1 MRHLEKHIAA
11 IFIFISTLAPV
22 EGKEDWRQL
31 YESLKTPRLADSSWT
46 ITDTLTIQLPDFS
59 LQMFSGVL
67 AALHAADS
75 VTGWVFEGDGQ
86 ARFAPRHH
94 LEQQQLKRFVG
105 DTILVCPIRQ
115 FVMRYAATSSRIANA
130 QDQHESFLSPLHP
143 FTPSPSLSLAAKK
156 YDDHSLSDE
165 AMQLNERLH
174 SQLLLR
180 RGYNFSSRLL
190 VDHLLSQKSDFAICA
205 FVPSSLTDFSAPLY
219 IYLFDPLFRESI
231 KFYQFFE
238 QRSGSPF
245 YLLCSY
251 GSNDLYH
258 VSSDSIKPLTP
269 FVTKYNGWVETR
281 PSGEMWIDM
290 GCDLF
295 MNNEPLPAL
304 QFDIAPEFTIQKIRD
319 ADGDSIAFIQEP
331 GEAVFTVV
339 NPAPTAVDTLRLLIS
354 YQGRG
359 LDETAAGN
367 FYLQDP
373 IYWLPRLGY
382 LRRAIHKIIVKYP
395 DGARIVGMGK
405 ASAPWRDRSHTLKY
419 FNADTP
425 ARVFAFA
432 FGKFI
437 NDSLRINDRLSA
449 QVYSTT
455 AHTATARQTVM
466 NDIKASLEFFQTRLG
481 SYPLPQLDVLEA
493 PGMDSQGLPGLV
505 MLTWVSFRSNVA
517 GVMQMLRGH
526 EVAHQWFGN
535 TVGWATYHDQW
546 LAEGVTEY
554 LGATFM
560 ESQAGGEKYFEQVLN
575 AWRDDLLSERLP
587 ATSSSL
593 QRFGLPP
600 ATLAKSEGKAAG
612 PIWMGIRLG
621 EKQGVDYYLY
631 TYEKGAWIMH
641 MLRRLLTD
649 DATGSDAA
657 FWKML
662 AGFCTTYA
670 QKDPTTFD
678 FQKVVERHIGMTMDW
693 FFRQWVLG
701 TEIPGYA
708 WNVTTEKIGEQNF
721 LVRGVIR
728 QKETSADFRMLIPLA
743 FELGKNQ
750 RHIERV
756 WVSGHE
762 TAFEFHLP
770 QKPKKIIF
778 NYKMAVLCHEEKKN
792 LPIH

>member
-1 MRHLEKHIAA
+1 MSLRNLTKYIAA
-11 IFIFISTLAPV
+11 IVIFISPHALA
-22 EGKEDWRQL
+22 EGKDGWRQL
-31 YESLKTPRLADSSWT
+31 YQSLKAPRAADSSWT
-46 ITDTLTIQLPDFS
+46 ISDTLTIQLPDLT

-67 AALHAADS
+67 NSLHATDS
-75 VTGWVFEGDGQ
+75 ITGWIFEGEGQ
-86 ARFAPRHH
+86 IRFTPRHH
-94 LEQQQLKRFVG
+94 LEQQQLKRFTA
-105 DTILVCPIRQ
+105 DTIFVCPIRQ
-115 FVMRYAATSSRIANA
+115 FVIRHAEAPSALHTLSHSSTHALSSVKRNNHPLSEEA
-130 QDQHESFLSPLHP
+130 QR
-143 FTPSPSLSLAAKK
+143 
-156 YDDHSLSDE
+156 
-165 AMQLNERLH
+165 LNERLQ

-190 VDHLLSQKSDFAICA
+190 VDQLLSQKSDYAICA
-205 FVPSSLTDFSAPLY
+205 FVPSSLNDFSPPLY

-231 KFYQFFE
+231 KFYQSFE

-245 YLLCSY
+245 YMLCSY
-251 GSNDLYH
+251 GLNDLYV
-258 VSSDSIKPLTP
+258 VSSDSIETATP
-269 FVTKYNGWVETR
+269 YVTKYNGWVETR
-281 PSGEMWIDM
+281 PNGEMWVDM

-295 MNNEPLPAL
+295 VNNEPLPAL
-304 QFDIAPEFTIQKIRD
+304 QFDIAPEFTIQKIREVN
-319 ADGDSIAFIQEP
+319 GDSIAFIQEP
-331 GEAVFTVV
+331 GEAVFTII
-339 NPAPTAVDTLRLLIS
+339 NPAPAAVDTLRLLIS
-354 YQGRG
+354 YQGQG

-395 DGARIVGMGK
+395 DGARVVGMGK
-405 ASAPWRDRSHTLKY
+405 VSAPWRDGIHALKY

-432 FGKFI
+432 FGNFI
-437 NDSLRINDRLSA
+437 NDSLRINDHLSA

-455 AHTATARQTVM
+455 AHTTAARQAVM
-466 NDIKASLEFFQTRLG
+466 NDIKASLEFFQKRLG
-481 SYPLPQLDVLEA
+481 DYPLPQLDVLEA

-526 EVAHQWFGN
+526 EVAHQWLGN

-546 LAEGVTEY
+546 LSEGTTEY
-554 LGATFM
+554 LGAAFM

-600 ATLAKSEGKAAG
+600 ATLAKSEGIAAG

-621 EKQGVDYYLY
+621 ERQGVDYYLY
-631 TYEKGAWIMH
+631 TYEKGAWVMH
-641 MLRRLLTD
+641 MLRRLLTH
-649 DATGSDAA
+649 DATGSDAG

-662 AGFCTTYA
+662 ADFCKTYA
-670 QKDPTTFD
+670 QKNPTTFD
-678 FQKVVERHIGMTMDW
+678 FQKVVERHVQMPLDW

-701 TEIPGYA
+701 TDIPRYEWKA
-708 WNVTTEKIGEQNF
+708 TTDKIGEKDF

-728 QKETSADFRMLIPLA
+728 QKGTSPDFRTLLPLA
-743 FELGKNQ
+743 FEFGRNQ
-750 RHIERV
+750 RQIERV
-756 WVSGHE
+756 WVAGHE
-762 TAFEFHLP
+762 TTFEFHLQ

-778 NYKMAVLCHEEKKN
+778 NYQMAVLCQEKKTD
-792 LPIH
+792 

>member
-1 MRHLEKHIAA
+1 MRHLEKYFAA
-11 IFIFISTLAPV
+11 FLIFISPLANAAG
-22 EGKEDWRQL
+22 EDDWRQL
-31 YESLKTPRLADSSWT
+31 YQSLKAPRAADSSWT
-46 ITDTLTIQLPDFS
+46 ISDTLTIQLPD
-59 LQMFSGVL
+59 LTLRMFSGVMV
-67 AALHAADS
+67 ALYAADS
-75 VTGWVFEGDGQ
+75 VTGRVFEGDGQ
-86 ARFAPRHH
+86 VRFTPRYP
-94 LEQQQLKRFVG
+94 LEQQQLKRFIS
-105 DTILVCPIRQ
+105 DTVLVCPVRQ
-115 FVMRYAATSSRIANA
+115 FIMRHSGAPEALRPLSRFPTPPLSSVKRNNHPLSEEA
-130 QDQHESFLSPLHP
+130 QR
-143 FTPSPSLSLAAKK
+143 
-156 YDDHSLSDE
+156 
-165 AMQLNERLH
+165 LNERLQ

-190 VDHLLSQKSDFAICA
+190 IDHLLSQESNYAICA
-205 FVPSSLTDFSAPLY
+205 FVPSSLSDFSPPLY
-219 IYLFDPLFRESI
+219 FYLFDPLLRESI

-238 QRSGSPF
+238 QRTGSPF
-245 YLLCSY
+245 YMLCSY
-251 GSNDLYH
+251 GLNDAYF
-258 VSSDSIKPLTP
+258 VSSDSIKLATP
-269 FVTKYNGWVETR
+269 YVTKYSGWVETR
-281 PSGEMWIDM
+281 PSGEMRVDM

-295 MNNEPLPAL
+295 ADNEPLLTL
-304 QFDIAPEFTIQKIRD
+304 QFDIAPEFTIQKIRGVN
-319 ADGDSIAFIQEP
+319 GDSIAFIQEP
-331 GEAVFTVV
+331 GEAVFTII
-339 NPAPTAVDTLRLLIS
+339 NPAPAGIDTLRLLIS

-359 LDETAAGN
+359 LNETAAGN

-382 LRRAIHKIIVKYP
+382 LRRAIHKIIVKHP
-395 DGARIVGMGK
+395 DGTRAVGMGK
-405 ASAPWRDRSHTLKY
+405 ASAPRRDQTHTLKY

-432 FGKFI
+432 FGNFI
-437 NDSLRINDRLSA
+437 NDSLRINDHLSA

-455 AHTATARQTVM
+455 AHTTAARQAVM
-466 NDIKASLEFFQTRLG
+466 NDIKAGLEFFQKRLG
-481 SYPLPQLDVLEA
+481 DYPLPQLDVLEA

-526 EVAHQWFGN
+526 EVAHQWLGN

-546 LAEGVTEY
+546 LSEGITEY

-621 EKQGVDYYLY
+621 EKQGVDYYLH
-631 TYEKGAWIMH
+631 TYEKGAWVTH

-657 FWKML
+657 FWNML
-662 AGFCTTYA
+662 ADFCRTYA

-678 FQKVVERHIGMTMDW
+678 FQKIVERHVKMPMDW

-701 TEIPGYA
+701 TDIPRYEWKA
-708 WNVTTEKIGEQNF
+708 TTERIGEKDF

-728 QKETSADFRMLIPLA
+728 QEGTSPDFRMPVPIA
-743 FELGKNQ
+743 FEFGKNQ
-750 RHIERV
+750 RQIERV
-756 WVSGHE
+756 WVAGPE
-762 TAFEFHLP
+762 TTFEFHFP
-770 QKPKKIIF
+770 QKPKKINF
-778 NYKMAVLCHEEKKN
+778 NYEMAVLCEEKKTD
-792 LPIH
+792 

>member
-1 MRHLEKHIAA
+1 MSVRHFKKYITGIV
-11 IFIFISTLAPV
+11 IFLAPFAHA
-22 EGKEDWRQL
+22 EGKDGWREHYQ
-31 YESLKTPRLADSSWT
+31 SLKSPRLADSSLA
-46 ITDTLTIQLPDFS
+46 ITDTLTIQLPDLT

-67 AALHAADS
+67 NSLYAADS
-75 VTGWVFEGDGQ
+75 VTGWVFEGEGKI
-86 ARFAPRHH
+86 RFTPRHH
-94 LEQQQLKRFVG
+94 LEQQQLKRFIA

-115 FVMRYAATSSRIANA
+115 FVMRHAEAPSALRSLVHPPTPAYSSVKRDN
-130 QDQHESFLSPLHP
+130 HPLSE
-143 FTPSPSLSLAAKK
+143 
-156 YDDHSLSDE
+156 E
-165 AMQLNERLH
+165 ALQLNERLQ

-190 VDHLLSQKSDFAICA
+190 LDNLLSQKSDYVICA
-205 FVPSSLTDFSAPLY
+205 FVPSSLDDFSPPLY
-219 IYLFDPLFRESI
+219 IYLFEPLIRESI

-245 YLLCSY
+245 YMLCSY
-251 GSNDLYH
+251 GLNDLYL
-258 VSSDSIKPLTP
+258 VSSDSIKPATP
-269 FVTKYNGWVETR
+269 YLTKYNGWVETR
-281 PSGEMWIDM
+281 ASGEMWIDM

-295 MNNEPLPAL
+295 LNNESLPAL
-304 QFDIAPEFTIQKIRD
+304 QFDIAPQFTIQKIRD
-319 ADGDSIAFIQEP
+319 VNGDSIDFIQEP
-331 GEAVFTVV
+331 GEAVFTII
-339 NPAPTAVDTLRLLIS
+339 NPASATVDTLRLLIS
-354 YQGRG
+354 YQGQG

-395 DGARIVGMGK
+395 DGARVVGMGK
-405 ASAPWRDRSHTLKY
+405 ASAPWRDRTHTLKY
-419 FNADTP
+419 FNADNP

-432 FGKFI
+432 YGKFI
-437 NDSLRINDRLSA
+437 NDSLRINDHLSA

-455 AHTATARQTVM
+455 AHTAAARQTVM
-466 NDIKASLEFFQTRLG
+466 NDIKASLEFFQERLG
-481 SYPLPQLDVLEA
+481 DYPLPQLDVLEA

-546 LAEGVTEY
+546 LSEGITEY

-560 ESQAGGEKYFEQVLN
+560 ETQHDGEKYFKQVLD

-612 PIWMGIRLG
+612 PIWMGLRLG

-631 TYEKGAWIMH
+631 TYEKGAWVMH

-649 DATGSDAA
+649 DATGSDTA

-662 AGFCTTYA
+662 ADFCRTYS
-670 QKDPTTFD
+670 QKDPTTYD
-678 FQKVVERHIGMTMDW
+678 FQKLVERHVQMPMDW
-693 FFRQWVLG
+693 FFRQWILG
-701 TEIPGYA
+701 TEIPRYEWKA
-708 WNVTTEKIGEQNF
+708 TTDKIGEKDF

-728 QKETSADFRMLIPLA
+728 QKGTSPDFRALVPLA
-743 FELGKNQ
+743 FEFGKNQ
-750 RHIERV
+750 RRIKRV

-762 TAFEFHLP
+762 TTFEFHLP

-778 NYKMAVLCHEEKKN
+778 NYEMAVLCDEKE
-792 LPIH
+792 ID